1 MFKNTN
7 RGAALKQISYKLD
20 MDYGPTD
27 EWGLVPLLQDF
38 QLFKKGF
45 RGRVRHVLTKQEP
58 MMESKIHIFDYR
70 YLRSSGKSTRRV
82 EQTVF
87 FLESKQLGL
96 PEFYMQPEKFFHR
109 IGELLG
115 LTKDIDFEGH
125 IDFSY
130 NYRLTGEEEGYI
142 RHSFKDEVLRFFAI
156 EQGWSM
162 EGLGFYLV
170 LYKKN
175 KILKPTQIHDFY
187 QKGVGIYENLVD
199 PLV

>member
-187 QKGVGIYENLVD
+187 QKGVGIYEKLVD

>member
-1 MFKNTN
+1 MFRNTE
-7 RGAALKQISYKLD
+7 RGPELKQVAYKLD
-20 MDYGPTD
+20 MEYRPVDD
-27 EWGLVPLLQDF
+27 WGLVPQLRDF
-38 QLFKKGF
+38 QLFKKGI
-45 RGRVRHVLTKQEP
+45 RGRVRHVLTREDQ

-70 YLRSSGKSTRRV
+70 YLRSYGKNTRRV

-87 FLESKQLGL
+87 FLESRQLGL
-96 PEFYMQPEKFFHR
+96 PEFYMQPEQFFHR

-115 LTKDIDFEGH
+115 LTEDIDFEGH

-142 RHSFKDEVLRFFAI
+142 RHSFKEEVLRFFAI

-175 KILKPTQIHDFY
+175 KILRPSQIHDFY
-187 QKGVGIYENLVD
+187 KKGVDIYGKLAD
-199 PLV
+199 PLL